1 MSETTGQTPLDN
13 FHSDELRA
21 ELARRGAIT
30 EEAVQLYKNLTQST
44 DMPQVPCPY
53 GDKGTVD
60 LAYYL
65 SHAADMHAHNNMA
78 DEAKLFQAAA
88 EWVRSKG
95 SSETHAPHPPTNL
108 SYQTTHTNHPSM
120 YIINP

>member
-44 DMPQVPCPY
+44 AREPV
-53 GDKGTVD
+53 
-60 LAYYL
+60 
-65 SHAADMHAHNNMA
+65 
-78 DEAKLFQAAA
+78 
-88 EWVRSKG
+88 G
-95 SSETHAPHPPTNL
+95 SEDA
-108 SYQTTHTNHPSM
+108 
-120 YIINP
+120 